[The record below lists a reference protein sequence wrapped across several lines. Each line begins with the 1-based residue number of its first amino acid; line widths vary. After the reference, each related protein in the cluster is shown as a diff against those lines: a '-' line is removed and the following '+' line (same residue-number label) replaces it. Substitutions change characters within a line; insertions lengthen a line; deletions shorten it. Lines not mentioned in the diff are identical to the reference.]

1 MGRIVAV
8 SDLPPVQLNKGIM
21 LRRDALNLLNTFAV
35 SASNSG
41 QWSHALSASMR
52 AYCKQIIEA
61 DDMVVIDHTPFF
73 EGVSFDADTE
83 VALTPR
89 EATLYEQRGDL

>member
-1 MGRIVAV
+1 
-8 SDLPPVQLNKGIM
+8 M

-41 QWSHALSASMR
+41 QWNHSLSAAMR
-52 AYCKQIIEA
+52 AYCKQVIEA
-61 DDMVVIDHTPFF
+61 DDMVVIDHAPFF
-73 EGVSFDADTE
+73 EGVLFDADTE
-83 VALTPR
+83 VGLLPR